1 MWPRGSLSSAFMVLS
16 SRNFIHL
23 VACLSVVQSSTYVLL
38 LSIGYR
44 TGAKAPIFDTIHP
57 GTPGVDPVV
66 DALTLTD
73 VVVGATV
80 TALLLALAVQVH
92 KRTGSLDPEDL
103 VLDRC
108 GTDVN
113 PLAPLPVALPL
124 LTAAVIL
131 ALRPVLKRRVQ
142 DLLSL
147 ATSAAVAVVCGIL
160 MRQSADGMVVYWFG
174 GWTPRAGVALGVSF
188 TITCSAQGWRCSQRC
203 W

>member
-1 MWPRGSLSSAFMVLS
+1 MSFLPYIVAAWLFVIGLYGIVT

-103 VLDRC
+103 RS
-108 GTDVN
+108 
-113 PLAPLPVALPL
+113 
-124 LTAAVIL
+124 
-131 ALRPVLKRRVQ
+131 RP
-142 DLLSL
+142 
-147 ATSAAVAVVCGIL
+147 
-160 MRQSADGMVVYWFG
+160 MRH
-174 GWTPRAGVALGVSF
+174 
-188 TITCSAQGWRCSQRC
+188 
-203 W
+203 